1 MSGTL
6 GVTGVVTSNAG
17 VVVDNFTLDGTTLA
31 LSSGDMLID
40 VAGNI
45 QLDADDNGETRF
57 LDDGTGYLTLKKDGN
72 NAVVQSQ
79 VSDGDL
85 VLGGNDGGSLISA
98 LTLDMSDAGTATFNH
113 DIKVTGDIL
122 NVGSTDF
129 TIDVSQDL
137 NLDSGHGDFYFKDGG
152 STFLNLYESSDDTYF
167 LNPRSDGDI
176 IFQGNDGGST
186 IVALT
191 LDMSDIGTASFL
203 GNVLLPDGRAFIMG
217 AGGDFQ
223 IYHESN
229 VNIINA
235 ATSDQDIQ
243 FRGNDGGSGITAL
256 TLDMSDAG
264 SAYFNNKVGIN
275 TTSPTGYLN
284 VNGNSAVNNIG
295 FNLTWGGVGGGQS
308 GVVYGMKLAAQS
320 NNSGSDTYGVFSQ
333 AAQGVGGNS
342 CGVYGDNNING
353 LTQNS
358 GSRSIGVWGKCV
370 DNSSANGG
378 SPYLANAQIKAG
390 VLGLVTQTN
399 SSSNSQN
406 AAVVANNQC
415 TSAAICY
422 GVAIHTT
429 AGPNAVKGLEYD
441 HNGTVVLNIASTGNV
456 TNTNNSYGAISDLKL
471 KENISSASS
480 QWDDIKAVQVK
491 NYSLKTDELD
501 AANRIGVIA
510 QDLEASGMGGLV
522 EDDVMPIMDEDGIV
536 DPTQTETTK
545 QVKYSVLY
553 MKAVKA
559 LQEAMTRIEAL
570 ETKVTALE
578 NA

>member
-1 MSGTL
+1 
-6 GVTGVVTSNAG
+6 
-17 VVVDNFTLDGTTLA
+17 
-31 LSSGDMLID
+31 
-40 VAGNI
+40 
-45 QLDADDNGETRF
+45 
-57 LDDGTGYLTLKKDGN
+57 
-72 NAVVQSQ
+72 
-79 VSDGDL
+79 
-85 VLGGNDGGSLISA
+85 
-98 LTLDMSDAGTATFNH
+98 
-113 DIKVTGDIL
+113 
-122 NVGSTDF
+122 
-129 TIDVSQDL
+129 
-137 NLDSGHGDFYFKDGG
+137 
-152 STFLNLYESSDDTYF
+152 
-167 LNPRSDGDI
+167 
-176 IFQGNDGGST
+176 
-186 IVALT
+186 
-191 LDMSDIGTASFL
+191 MSDIGTASFL